1 MTSIVASG
9 GQVLPTGIAALAA
22 SGSPGRHVCPKCNGG
37 SAGEASLSIRF
48 DEAHGVHWRCFR
60 ALCGYTGG
68 PRGTS
73 PVFAG
78 PKRSPRYF
86 TRPIKP
92 LTLRQIDFLID
103 LFGSGAVAG
112 EVEGYSYGD
121 DRFMLGVYGPTG
133 FNRRGCIG
141 YSFNSNPKSLTYN
154 ETPEEPF
161 IHYARGVE
169 GYQSHTVI
177 VEDWFSAEK
186 VALTG
191 ATGVAIMGTHLSQAD
206 ITEIAKTA
214 ERTKSRTWLALDKDA
229 YEKTLGYLFRYREQ
243 FPYGL
248 YAWSLSRDLK
258 YETKERIQQ
267 ALNGKGNFLDDGKIG
282 SGGNAEGETNL

>member
-1 MTSIVASG
+1 MTQWMVPA
-9 GQVLPTGIAALAA
+9 Q
-22 SGSPGRHVCPKCNGG
+22 CPKCHQGG
-37 SAGEASLSIRF
+37 SWSVWIGDQGQPMGKCHRAS
-48 DEAHGVHWRCFR
+48 
-60 ALCGYTGG
+60 CGFLTVLD
-68 PRGTS
+68 GTYIA
-73 PVFAG
+73 P
-78 PKRSPRYF
+78 PKKKEPRYF

-92 LTLRQIDFLID
+92 LTGLQVEFLLD
-103 LFGSGAVAG
+103 KFGSLELTDAVA
-112 EVEGYSYGD
+112 GYSYGD
-121 DRFMLGVYGPTG
+121 DRFMLGVYGPAG
-133 FNRRGCIG
+133 FNRRGYIG
-141 YSFNSNPKSLTYN
+141 YSFNSTPKSLSYN

-169 GYQSHTVI
+169 GYQSHMVI

-191 ATGVAIMGTHLSQAD
+191 AVGVAIMGTHLSQAD

-248 YAWSLSRDLK
+248 FAWSLAKDLK
-258 YETKERIQQ
+258 YETKERIQR
-267 ALNGKGNFLDDGKIG
+267 ALNGEVDFIVDGKAKG
-282 SGGNAEGETNL
+282 DV